1 MRRTLRWLH
10 LLASLALVPAAAAI
24 PARTPKD
31 GKPPPWREDQVR
43 PGIPLPVAPQKQR
56 IFGIGVGFEKS
67 GTLAGVP
74 LNIVLPGS
82 PAARAGLTPG
92 CVIVE
97 INGESTV
104 GRPGDDCARI
114 IREALSSVR
123 IKYLDPALKEKTLT
137 LEKEWIAVPE

>member
-1 MRRTLRWLH
+1 MRRALRWFP
-10 LLASLALVPAAAAI
+10 LLALLALVSEASAI
-24 PARTPKD
+24 PARTPKND
-31 GKPPPWREDQVR
+31 AQPPWREDQVR
-43 PGIPLPVAPQKQR
+43 PGIPLPITPQRQR

-74 LNIVLPGS
+74 LNIVLAGS
-82 PAARAGLTPG
+82 PAARAGLTAG

-137 LEKEWIAVPE
+137 LEKEWIAIPE